1 MFVFSSAVDG
11 KKVKMEQEVKR
22 YGYTHA
28 LSALEQRDKKRNDAR
43 KRKAKMKRRER
54 CKSTKTMQKRREKM
68 PEVKQIVDQKENNH
82 ALNQVWKYSQFF
94 ALTGPPSSQRL
105 NTGHLP
111 QGA

>member
-1 MFVFSSAVDG
+1 
-11 KKVKMEQEVKR
+11 
-22 YGYTHA
+22 
-28 LSALEQRDKKRNDAR
+28 
-43 KRKAKMKRRER
+43 MKRRER
-54 CKSTKTMQKRREKM
+54 CKSTKTMQKAPEKM
-68 PEVKQIVDQKENNH
+68 PEVKQIVDQKKENNH